1 MSAFDKIVEF
11 LKQIFEYLKS
21 EKGHE
26 DVAKIA
32 EVVGI
37 IIRIV
42 GMFSSE
48 PPSNERKREYVYAM
62 TKFLK
67 VIPLSEFEKLV
78 EAKRSGALDKLEDF
92 EMDAAIG
99 VALAEYIQAKPKT
112 VKPLG
117 TRG

>member
-1 MSAFDKIVEF
+1 MSLLETVAAF
-11 LKQIFEYLKS
+11 LKQIFEYLKIDM
-21 EKGHE
+21 GQE
-26 DVAKIA
+26 DIKKIA

-37 IIRIV
+37 VIRVV
-42 GMFSSE
+42 GTFSSE

-67 VIPLSEFEKLV
+67 VIPLEEFEKLV
-78 EAKRSGALDKLEDF
+78 DAKRSGALDKLEDF

-99 VALAEYIQAKPKT
+99 VALAGYIQAKPKT